1 MRALRAIIFILVL
14 VTVILFPDV
23 ESMHLSG
30 HTCVDPT
37 HEQCD
42 GGEELACDCDGLG
55 CSEAT
60 NK

>member
-1 MRALRAIIFILVL
+1 MKKLIGVLLIVIGLV
-14 VTVILFPDV
+14 VILFPDT
-23 ESMHLSG
+23 ENMHLSG

-42 GGEELACDCDGLG
+42 GGEELICDCDGLG

-60 NK
+60 NR